1 MPAIAQALPRPRTL
15 HAHLA
20 ETPEEIQQA
29 QRLRAKIFST
39 EMGARFETPGIDED
53 RFDPYCDH
61 LLVRDTES
69 GRLVGTTRLLR
80 HERVME
86 TGGFYTETEF
96 DLSSVL
102 RLPGR
107 FVEVGRTCIHPD
119 YRTGAAIA
127 TLWSGLTPYLNWM
140 GYDYLIGCASIPL
153 GPGVAPVRAL
163 VRQVLEKHGSTE
175 DRRVTPRRPLPGVVG
190 GQAQPTSPPPLL
202 KAYLRL
208 GAEICGEAA
217 WDPEFKTADLVV
229 LLERTQINPRY
240 ARHFLRSL

>member
-1 MPAIAQALPRPRTL
+1 MPAIAQALPRARTL

-20 ETPEEIQQA
+20 ESPEEIRQA
-29 QRLRAKIFST
+29 QRLRAKIFGT
-39 EMGARFETPGIDED
+39 EMGVRFETPGIDED

-61 LLVRDTES
+61 LLVRDSEN

-86 TGGFYTETEF
+86 AGGFYTETEF
-96 DLSSVL
+96 ELSSVL

-127 TLWSGLTPYLNWM
+127 TLWSGLTPYLTWM

-153 GPGVAPVRAL
+153 GPGIGPVRAL
-163 VRQVLEKHGSTE
+163 VRQVLETHGSPE
-175 DRRVTPRRPLPGVVG
+175 DRRVVPRRPLPGIVG
-190 GQAQPTSPPPLL
+190 GQTHATTAPPLL

-208 GAEICGEAA
+208 GATLCGEAA

-229 LLERTQINPRY
+229 LLERTHINPRY